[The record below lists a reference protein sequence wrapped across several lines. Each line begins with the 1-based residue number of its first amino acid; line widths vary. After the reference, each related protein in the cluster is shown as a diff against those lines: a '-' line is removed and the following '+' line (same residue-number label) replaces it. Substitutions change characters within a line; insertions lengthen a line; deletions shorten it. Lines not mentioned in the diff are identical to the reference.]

1 MKGERRRGGGRVRKV
16 EDLKETNRLKKRRK
30 KMKKRRRMKRKCGQT
45 EQEVE
50 GDGCVNKKRK
60 RRGVWQI
67 FAYEG
72 EGGVC

>member
-1 MKGERRRGGGRVRKV
+1 
-16 EDLKETNRLKKRRK
+16 
-30 KMKKRRRMKRKCGQT
+30 MKKRRRMKRKCGQT